1 MTDRDSAAIEAE
13 LEEATAP
20 RKKGELKNELV
31 EALKREKAALYEEID
46 DIVAARTESVTLK
59 PYELP
64 REFTRTESTPYS
76 EAVPAGFV
84 PEAALIDQIVT
95 RIGAEAKPGVRQAFV
110 YNSVRQ
116 AVNTRRVLLEIA
128 TVHADGRVDLPP
140 WPSNR
145 DRETGELLPDKPDP
159 KPSEPVKFESE
170 AEMEARVEAERE
182 QRIAEALAQVANGP
196 RTMSEDERKIVAA
209 GLGGGMPSL

>member
-46 DIVAARTESVTLK
+46 DLAAARTESVGR
-59 PYELP
+59 P
-64 REFTRTESTPYS
+64 TEVVSAPYS
-76 EAVPAGFV
+76 EAAPTGFCS
-84 PEAALIDQIVT
+84 EAALIDQIVT

-128 TVHADGRVDLPP
+128 TVHANGRVDLPP

-145 DRETGELLPDKPDP
+145 DRETGELLPEKQEA

-170 AEMEARVEAERE
+170 AEMEARLESERE
-182 QRIAEALAQVANGP
+182 QRIAEALAQVANSP